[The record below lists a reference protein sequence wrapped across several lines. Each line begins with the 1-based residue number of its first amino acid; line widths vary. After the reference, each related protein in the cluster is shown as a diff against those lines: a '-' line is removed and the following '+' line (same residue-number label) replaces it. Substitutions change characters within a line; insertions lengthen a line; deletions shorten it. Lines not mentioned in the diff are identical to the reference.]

1 LYSKDKIEIKVFL
14 KQMRNKDFG
23 NLMSST
29 KEPIIKIQGLT
40 KEYFNKTAVD
50 NINLEIH
57 DSCFAF
63 LGPNGAG
70 KTTLMLML
78 LGLVKPSNGTASIL
92 GTSLLSSSGKIR
104 RKIGYLPE
112 NVGFYP
118 NLTARKFLKLITGL
132 RISGGRDENQIES
145 YLEWSGLDKS
155 YWDKA
160 IKTYSR
166 GMRQRL
172 GIAQAFAGEPKI
184 VFLDEPLSNID
195 PLGREEFIQKIRMKR
210 EDGITVIISS
220 HIVLEIEQIADYIA
234 LIDDGKIKA
243 SDKIYNLAKFYGY
256 DEYEI
261 TRINHNESTTLKELS
276 ELLSSEKDIF
286 FDVPKNLREKI
297 IFRTD
302 NPEKIDKILL
312 NYKDFNFTPIG
323 GTLNK
328 LYKRIIKGE
337 SYEKRE

>member
-1 LYSKDKIEIKVFL
+1 
-14 KQMRNKDFG
+14 
-23 NLMSST
+23 MSST
-29 KEPIIKIQGLT
+29 EEPIIKIHGLT
-40 KEYFNKTAVD
+40 KEYYNRVVVD
-50 NINLEIH
+50 NINLEIR

-70 KTTLMLML
+70 KTTIMLML
-78 LGLVKPSNGTASIL
+78 LGLVKPSNGTASIFGTDMLKSL
-92 GTSLLSSSGKIR
+92 GKMR
-104 RKIGYLPE
+104 RKIGFLPE

-118 NLTARKFLKLITGL
+118 NLTGRKFLKLIIGL
-132 RISGGRDENQIES
+132 RSKVLMNDNQIES
-145 YLEWSGLDKS
+145 YLEWSGIDKS

-166 GMRQRL
+166 GMQQRL
-172 GIAQAFAGEPKI
+172 GITQAFAGEPKI

-210 EDGITVIISS
+210 EEGVTVIISS

-234 LIDDGKIKA
+234 FINDGKIKA
-243 SDKIYNLAKFYGY
+243 SDKIYNLAQFYGF

-261 TRINHNESTTLKELS
+261 TRIDHNESMTLKELN
-276 ELLSSEKDIF
+276 ELLSTEKDIF
-286 FDVPKNLREKI
+286 SDVSKVLREKI

-302 NPEKIDKILL
+302 NPEKVDKILL
-312 NYKDFNFTPIG
+312 NYKDFNFTPIS

-328 LYKRIIKGE
+328 IYKKIIKG
-337 SYEKRE
+337 

>member
-1 LYSKDKIEIKVFL
+1 
-14 KQMRNKDFG
+14 
-23 NLMSST
+23 MSAN
-29 KEPIIKIQGLT
+29 KEPIIKIRGLT
-40 KEYFNKTAVD
+40 KEYYNRAVVD

-70 KTTLMLML
+70 KTTIMLML
-78 LGLVKPSNGTASIL
+78 LGLVKPSNGTASIF
-92 GTSLLSSSGKIR
+92 GTKILNSSGKIR
-104 RKIGYLPE
+104 RSIGFLPE

-118 NLTARKFLKLITGL
+118 NLTGRKFLNLITGL
-132 RISGGRDENQIES
+132 RKKSGAKENYIET
-145 YLEWSGLDKS
+145 YLEWSGIDKG
-155 YWDKA
+155 YWDMK
-160 IKTYSR
+160 IKTYSK

-172 GIAQAFAGEPKI
+172 GLAQAFAGELKL

-195 PLGREEFIQKIRMKR
+195 PLGREEFIQKIRLKR
-210 EDGITVIISS
+210 EEGITVIISS

-234 LIDDGKIKA
+234 FIDDGKIRA
-243 SDKIYNLAKFYGY
+243 SDKIYNLAQFYGF

-261 TRINHNESTTLKELS
+261 NRIDHNDSMTLKELN
-276 ELLSSEKDIF
+276 ELLSTEKDIF
-286 FDVPKNLREKI
+286 SDVSKKLSEKLIFRTNNPEKVEKI
-297 IFRTD
+297 IV
-302 NPEKIDKILL
+302 
-312 NYKDFNFTPIG
+312 NYKDFNFTPIS

>member
-1 LYSKDKIEIKVFL
+1 
-14 KQMRNKDFG
+14 
-23 NLMSST
+23 MSSV
-29 KEPIIKIQGLT
+29 KKPVIKIQGLT

-78 LGLVKPSNGTASIL
+78 LGLVKPSSGTASIL
-92 GTSLLSSSGKIR
+92 GTNLLSSSGELR

-132 RISGGRDENQIES
+132 RSNDGRNENQIEL
-145 YLEWSGLDKS
+145 YLEWSGLDKN
-155 YWDKA
+155 YWDLK
-160 IKTYSR
+160 IKTYSK

-172 GIAQAFAGEPKI
+172 GIAQAFAGEPKL

-195 PLGREEFIQKIRMKR
+195 PLGREEFIQKIRKKR
-210 EDGITVIISS
+210 EEGITVIISS
-220 HIVLEIEQIADYIA
+220 HIVLEVEQIADYIA
-234 LIDDGKIKA
+234 FIDDGKIIS
-243 SDKIYNLAKFYGY
+243 SDKIYNLAQFYGF

-261 TRINHNESTTLKELS
+261 SRIDHNENMTLKELN
-276 ELLSSEKDIF
+276 ELLSTEKNVLS
-286 FDVPKNLREKI
+286 DVSKVLREKI
-297 IFRTD
+297 ILRTD
-302 NPEKIDKILL
+302 SPEKIVNIIL
-312 NYKDFNFTPIG
+312 NYKDFNFTPLS

-328 LYKRIIKGE
+328 LYKQIINGE
-337 SYEKRE
+337 SHEKKK

>member
-1 LYSKDKIEIKVFL
+1 
-14 KQMRNKDFG
+14 
-23 NLMSST
+23 MSST

-40 KEYFNKTAVD
+40 KEYYKKVVVD

-70 KTTLMLML
+70 KTTIMLML
-78 LGLVKPSNGTASIL
+78 LGLVKPSNGTASIF
-92 GTSLLSSSGKIR
+92 GTNILNNPGKIR
-104 RKIGYLPE
+104 KTIGFLPE
-112 NVGFYP
+112 KVGFYP
-118 NLTARKFLKLITGL
+118 NLTGRKFLNLIKGL
-132 RISGGRDENQIES
+132 RKKSGTKGNRIET
-145 YLEWSGLDKS
+145 YLEWSGIDKG

-166 GMRQRL
+166 GMQQRL
-172 GIAQAFAGEPKI
+172 GLAQAFAGEPKL

-210 EDGITVIISS
+210 EEGITVIISS
-220 HIVLEIEQIADYIA
+220 HIVLEIEQIADYLTFIYE
-234 LIDDGKIKA
+234 GKIKA
-243 SDKIYNLAKFYGY
+243 SDKIYNLAQFYGF

-261 TRINHNESTTLKELS
+261 TRIDHNENMILKELN
-276 ELLSSEKDIF
+276 ELLSTEKEIF
-286 FDVPKNLREKI
+286 SDASKIFREKI

-302 NPEKIDKILL
+302 NPEKVDKIIS
-312 NYKDFNFTPIG
+312 NYNDFSFTPMS

>member
-1 LYSKDKIEIKVFL
+1 
-14 KQMRNKDFG
+14 
-23 NLMSST
+23 MSST

-40 KEYFNKTAVD
+40 KQYYNRVVVD
-50 NINLEIH
+50 NINLEIL

-70 KTTLMLML
+70 KTTTMLML
-78 LGLVKPSNGTASIL
+78 LGLVKPSNGTATIF
-92 GTSLLSSSGKIR
+92 GTNIINSAGKIR
-104 RKIGYLPE
+104 RKIGFLPE

-118 NLTARKFLKLITGL
+118 NLTGKKFLKLITGL
-132 RISGGRDENQIES
+132 RSKVLMNDNQIES
-145 YLEWSGLDKS
+145 YLEWSGIDKN

-166 GMRQRL
+166 GMKQRL
-172 GIAQAFAGEPKI
+172 GLAQAFAGEPKI

-195 PLGREEFIQKIRMKR
+195 PLGREKFIQKIRMKR
-210 EDGITVIISS
+210 EEGITVIISS
-220 HIVLEIEQIADYIA
+220 HIVLEIEQIADYVA
-234 LIDDGKIKA
+234 FIDDGKIKA
-243 SDKIYNLAKFYGY
+243 SDKIYNLAQFYGF

-261 TRINHNESTTLKELS
+261 TRIDHNESMTLKELN
-276 ELLSSEKDIF
+276 ELLSTEKDIF
-286 FDVPKNLREKI
+286 SDASKILRDKI

-302 NPEKIDKILL
+302 SPEKVDNIIM

-337 SYEKRE
+337 SYEKR

>member
-1 LYSKDKIEIKVFL
+1 MK
-14 KQMRNKDFG
+14 
-23 NLMSST
+23 ST

-40 KEYFNKTAVD
+40 KEYYNRIVVD
-50 NINLEIH
+50 NINLEIP

-70 KTTLMLML
+70 KTTIMLML
-78 LGLVKPSNGTASIL
+78 LGLVKPSNGTASIF
-92 GTSLLSSSGKIR
+92 GTNILNSSGKIR
-104 RKIGYLPE
+104 RKIGFLPE

-118 NLTARKFLKLITGL
+118 NLTGRKFLNLITGL
-132 RISGGRDENQIES
+132 RKNGGRKENHIET
-145 YLEWSGLDKS
+145 YLEWSGIDKS

-166 GMRQRL
+166 GMQQRL
-172 GIAQAFAGEPKI
+172 GIAQAFAGEPKL

-210 EDGITVIISS
+210 EEGVTVIISS

-234 LIDDGKIKA
+234 FIDDGKIKA
-243 SDKIYNLAKFYGY
+243 SDKIYNLAQFYGF

-261 TRINHNESTTLKELS
+261 TRIDHNESMTFKELN
-276 ELLSSEKDIF
+276 ELLSTEKDIF
-286 FDVPKNLREKI
+286 SDVSKILREKI

-302 NPEKIDKILL
+302 NPEKVEKILL
-312 NYKDFNFTPIG
+312 NYKDFNFTPIS

-328 LYKRIIKGE
+328 IYKRIIKGE